1 VRPSAALANHTQIGT
16 RRLDTVDLLLV
27 RDNDGGVYQGKWQN
41 HDTAQGR
48 LAEHGFS
55 YTEAQ
60 VTQLVEVA
68 ARAAADRRGMLHVIV
83 KDGGVPGITALWREV
98 GFAVARARGVRA
110 EMMNIDLAGYELIR
124 NPARFDVV
132 VAPNLFGDILADL
145 AGLLVGSRGAT
156 YSGNFDASGRAA
168 VYQTNHGC
176 AHDLAGSNSANP
188 AGQILSLA
196 MLLRE
201 SLDLVEA
208 ASLIERALVQ
218 AWRKGWRTADL
229 AEPGCRVVG
238 TSQMAEQVAEE
249 VLSLSAEV
257 NVSAPGRVS
266 DVVEGVGAPQ

>member
-1 VRPSAALANHTQIGT
+1 M
-16 RRLDTVDLLLV
+16 
-27 RDNDGGVYQGKWQN
+27 
-41 HDTAQGR
+41 
-48 LAEHGFS
+48 AEHSFS

-68 ARAAADRRGMLHVIV
+68 ARAAADRRGTLHVIV

-145 AGLLVGSRGAT
+145 AGLLVGSRGVT
-156 YSGNFDASGRAA
+156 YSGNFNASGQAA

-176 AHDLAGSNSANP
+176 AHDLAGTNSANP

-201 SLDLVEA
+201 SLGRENA
-208 ASLIERALVQ
+208 ASLIERALAQ

-229 AEPGCRVVG
+229 AEPGCRVLG
-238 TSQMAEQVAEE
+238 TSQMAEQVAQE
-249 VLSLSAEV
+249 VLNLAADGGVPASGRASGA
-257 NVSAPGRVS
+257 VSVRSPKVKGNGLPVAR
-266 DVVEGVGAPQ
+266 